1 MNLDPFNEYSDAEIW
16 DVLTKTKLDKMMEQ
30 LSSAAGAPI
39 SESKKNMNRQT
50 ILKTMIAENG
60 SNLSVG
66 TRQLICLAR
75 AMLRQP
81 KLLILDEA
89 TSALDLETDRF
100 MQKILKEQF
109 KGCTVLVIAHR
120 LETVITC
127 DNIIV
132 MGGGK
137 VIEEGK
143 PIDLLNKKG
152 EDGRGPFKRLVEA
165 TGKTYEE
172 LLAM

>member
-16 DVLTKTKLDKMMEQ
+16 EVLTKTKLDKMMEQ

-100 MQKILKEQF
+100 MQKMLKEQ
-109 KGCTVLVIAHR
+109 
-120 LETVITC
+120 
-127 DNIIV
+127 
-132 MGGGK
+132 
-137 VIEEGK
+137 
-143 PIDLLNKKG
+143 
-152 EDGRGPFKRLVEA
+152 
-165 TGKTYEE
+165 
-172 LLAM
+172 